1 MTREDP
7 DMIYTNQQY
16 FYWKLNTTLDR
27 CYKDLTMDEILSN
40 EELTYIFN
48 QKRDREFM
56 FDDREIL
63 IFRLVF
69 YNCE

>member
-27 CYKDLTMDEILSN
+27 CYKDLPEYYKNTKDKILSN
-40 EELTYIFN
+40 EEQTYIDN
-48 QKRDREFM
+48 QQKDREFM

-63 IFRLVF
+63 IFR
-69 YNCE
+69 